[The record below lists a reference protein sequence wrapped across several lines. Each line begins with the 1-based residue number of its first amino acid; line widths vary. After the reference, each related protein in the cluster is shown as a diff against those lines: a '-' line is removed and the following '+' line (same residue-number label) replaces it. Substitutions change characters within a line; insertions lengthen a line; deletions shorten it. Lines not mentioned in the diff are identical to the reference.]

1 MTVAAGAGS
10 DDGETGKLLKCAAI
24 SNISGDI
31 PAAV

>member
-1 MTVAAGAGS
+1 VSIAAGASS
-10 DDGETGKLLKCAAI
+10 DDGEKGKLLKCAAI